1 MDRGHRSMDLP
12 EAFYLRIGEQDY
24 EPTLAAVGPWAPDLL
39 HGGPPIALLTR
50 AIRDFQAREDLQVA
64 RLGVEILG
72 PVPLAP
78 CRIEVRMAR
87 AGRRVELVE
96 ARMSAAGREVLL
108 ARAWRLQREPG
119 CVAAV
124 PDAFELPALPGPQP
138 QQFFEG
144 VDHFPYGD
152 AIEWRFTR
160 GGFDSL
166 GPATVWGRPRIALVK
181 GQESSGLERL
191 LLLLDSANG
200 LSAELPVH
208 SWSFVPVDLQLSLYR
223 EPGQPWI
230 GIDARTAI
238 DPAGVGTS
246 HATVFDADGACG
258 RSLHTLFIR
267 PR

>member
-1 MDRGHRSMDLP
+1 MPLP
-12 EAFYLRIGEQDY
+12 EAFYLQTDEQDY
-24 EPTLAAVGPWAPDLL
+24 EPTMAAVGPWAPDLL
-39 HGGPPIALLTR
+39 HGGPPIALLSR
-50 AIRDFQAREDLQVA
+50 AIRGFQARGDLQVA

-78 CRIEVRMAR
+78 CHIELRMAR
-87 AGRRVELVE
+87 PGRRVELVE
-96 ARMSAAGREVLL
+96 ASMSAAGREVLL

-119 CVAAV
+119 CLAPV
-124 PDAFELPALPGPQP
+124 PDAFDVPALPGPQP

-144 VDHFPYGD
+144 VEHFPYGD
-152 AIEWRFTR
+152 AIEWRFTH

-166 GPATVWGRPRIALVK
+166 GPATVWGRPRIPLVR
-181 GQESSGLERL
+181 GQEESGLERL

-208 SWSFVPVDLQLSLYR
+208 AWSFVPVDLQLSLYR
-223 EPGQPWI
+223 EPRHPWI
-230 GIDARTAI
+230 GIDARTAL
-238 DPAGVGTS
+238 DAAGVGTS
-246 HATVFDADGACG
+246 HTTVFDADGPCG